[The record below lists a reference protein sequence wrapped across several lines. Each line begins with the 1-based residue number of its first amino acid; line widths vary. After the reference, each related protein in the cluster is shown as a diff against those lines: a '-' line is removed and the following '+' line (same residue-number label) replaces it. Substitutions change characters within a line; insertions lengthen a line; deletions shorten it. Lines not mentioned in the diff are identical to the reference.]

1 MALQKTGFVTGAG
14 VGVGLTAAAA
24 VGAGIQLQRAQAQG
38 PIQPVAPP
46 GVEVPS
52 GTPMSFANIIQRVA
66 PAVVSIEVTTHV
78 NARTVQ
84 IMIAVGLVLAI
95 VVAVFGTY

>member
-1 MALQKTGFVTGAG
+1 MPYQEQHVSEPSQPDGSMGQPGKRSS
-14 VGVGLTAAAA
+14 
-24 VGAGIQLQRAQAQG
+24 RA
-38 PIQPVAPP
+38 
-46 GVEVPS
+46 S
-52 GTPMSFANIIQRVA
+52 
-66 PAVVSIEVTTHV
+66 